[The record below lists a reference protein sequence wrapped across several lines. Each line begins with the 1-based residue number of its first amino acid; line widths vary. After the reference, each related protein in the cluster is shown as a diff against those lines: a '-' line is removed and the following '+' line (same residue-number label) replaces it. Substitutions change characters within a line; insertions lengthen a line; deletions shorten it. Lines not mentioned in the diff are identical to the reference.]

1 MVEEVA
7 STVLPPALGRFARL
21 NPDVT
26 LEVVVDVS
34 AALIGLV
41 DRRQLDLALAKR
53 PWGTSRGQLVW
64 REQLVWAAADAFE
77 LAMGDTLPL
86 ALFRGSTV
94 SRVAAL
100 EALRG
105 TDQAW
110 RIVYTSPSLT
120 GVRAAALA
128 GLAVTPLPRSAFCPG
143 LRVLDQAYG
152 MPALPELEFVIVM
165 KPNPDAATAQM
176 GNVLRGFGA
185 GVKKEEMACDRSC
198 GDPTIPFWPV
208 IMTIG
213 IAPRMRARRPV
224 VKFSAP
230 GPRGWHRVEVGQ
242 DETVLCVSKGHP
254 MPKRAFG
261 AGLKWMRMVVFD
273 SSFLQ
278 RSVLDQLCRKPAC
291 SFAWCFNPISCR

>member
-1 MVEEVA
+1 MLDLQLLRAFLAVAECGSFRGASERLNVTQSTVSQQIKRLEEELGRPLFRRTTRRVALTHDGEVLVGEAARLLRQEEEIRHRLTGPRLSGTVRVGAVEEVA

-128 GLAVTPLPRSAFCPG
+128 GLTVTPLPRSAFCPG

-176 GNVLRGFGA
+176 GNVLA
-185 GVKKEEMACDRSC
+185 ALA
-198 GDPTIPFWPV
+198 PV
-208 IMTIG
+208 
-213 IAPRMRARRPV
+213 
-224 VKFSAP
+224 
-230 GPRGWHRVEVGQ
+230 
-242 DETVLCVSKGHP
+242 
-254 MPKRAFG
+254 
-261 AGLKWMRMVVFD
+261 
-273 SSFLQ
+273 
-278 RSVLDQLCRKPAC
+278 
-291 SFAWCFNPISCR
+291 